1 MSRIKKYANLTVVY
15 QLLYVMR
22 IAITKLETSF
32 KTFYIMFFRYNCSPY
47 HNISQSNISGSM
59 RFINDSVWIVQKPLW
74 NVKYGKR
81 DILIPWYEIEI

>member
-32 KTFYIMFFRYNCSPY
+32 IVLYNVFQIQFTASQYIA
-47 HNISQSNISGSM
+47 QSNISGSM

-74 NVKYGKR
+74 NVKYGNR
-81 DILIPWYEIEI
+81 DIAIPCFEIEI

>member
-32 KTFYIMFFRYNCSPY
+32 KTFYIMFFRYNLPY

-74 NVKYGKR
+74 NVKYGNR
-81 DILIPWYEIEI
+81 DIAIPCFEIEI

>member
-1 MSRIKKYANLTVVY
+1 
-15 QLLYVMR
+15 MR

-32 KTFYIMFFRYNCSPY
+32 EMFYIVFFRDNSSPC

-74 NVKYGKR
+74 NVKYGNR
-81 DILIPWYEIEI
+81 DIAIPCFEIEI